1 MLEGIDS
8 VQAVVSFARSERL
21 ALCDTAV
28 SLGPTAPTLCEGW
41 EVKDLLVHLLVRER
55 RPWAAPGI
63 FLPPLAPVLRKAEAA
78 YAARP
83 LEALAARLRDPKG
96 TPFAVGPIEKA
107 VNTVEFF
114 VHHEDLRRAQPGW
127 EPRTLPAD
135 AARDLW
141 RTLKL
146 LGKGLV
152 RSAGTPVVVGNGT
165 DTATLRAGDEP
176 VTVTGPVGELLL
188 FCFGRH
194 QVRGLSFDGPAE
206 RITQLE
212 NASLGF

>member
-1 MLEGIDS
+1 
-8 VQAVVSFARSERL
+8 VQAVASFARSERI

-41 EVKDLLVHLLVRER
+41 DVKDLLVHLLVRER
-55 RPWAAPGI
+55 RPWAAPGM

-78 YAARP
+78 YAAQP
-83 LEALAARLRDPKG
+83 LEALADRLRDPKG
-96 TPFAVGPIEKA
+96 TPFALGPIEKA

-127 EPRTLPAD
+127 EPRTLPA
-135 AARDLW
+135 AAERDLW

-152 RSAGTPVVVGNGT
+152 RSADMPLVVSNGT
-165 DTATLRAGDEP
+165 DAATLRAGEEP
-176 VTVTGPVGELLL
+176 VTITGPVGELML

-194 QVRGLSFDGPAE
+194 EVRGLTFDGPAE
-206 RITQLE
+206 RITRLE

>member
-1 MLEGIDS
+1 M
-8 VQAVVSFARSERL
+8 ASFARAERI

-28 SLGPTAPTLCEGW
+28 SLGPAAPTLCEGW
-41 EVKDLLVHLLVRER
+41 QVKDLLVHLLIRER

-78 YAARP
+78 YAAQP

-96 TPFAVGPIEKA
+96 TAFSIGPIEKA

-127 EPRTLPAD
+127 EPRTLPA
-135 AARDLW
+135 AAERDLW

-152 RSAGTPVVVGNGT
+152 RSAETPVVVSNGT

-176 VTVTGPVGELLL
+176 VTITGPVGELLL

-194 QVRGLSFDGPAE
+194 QVRDLVFDGPAE

>member
-1 MLEGIDS
+1 M
-8 VQAVVSFARSERL
+8 ASFARSERI

-55 RPWAAPGI
+55 RPWAAAGN
-63 FLPPLAPVLRKAEAA
+63 LWTPLVPVLRKAEAA
-78 YAARP
+78 YAVQP
-83 LEALAARLRDPKG
+83 LEALADRLRDPKG
-96 TPFAVGPIEKA
+96 TPFALGPIDKA

-127 EPRTLPAD
+127 APRTLPA
-135 AARDLW
+135 AAERELW

-152 RSAGTPVVVGNGT
+152 RSAGTPLVVSNGT
-165 DTATLRAGDEP
+165 DTATLRPGEEP
-176 VTVTGPVGELLL
+176 VTITGPVGELLL

-194 QVRGLSFDGPAE
+194 EVRGLSFDGPAE
-206 RITQLE
+206 RITLLE

>member
-1 MLEGIDS
+1 M
-8 VQAVVSFARSERL
+8 ASFARSERL

-63 FLPPLAPVLRKAEAA
+63 FLPPLAPVLRRAEAA
-78 YAARP
+78 YAAQP
-83 LEALAARLRDPKG
+83 HEDLAARLRDPKG
-96 TPFAVGPIEKA
+96 TPFSFEPIEKA

-114 VHHEDLRRAQPGW
+114 VHHEDLRRAQSGW
-127 EPRTLPAD
+127 EPRTLPA
-135 AARDLW
+135 AVERDLW

-146 LGKGLV
+146 FGKGLV
-152 RSAGTPVVVGNGT
+152 RSARTPLVVSDGA
-165 DTATLRAGDEP
+165 DSATLRAGDEP
-176 VTVTGPVGELLL
+176 VTITGPASELIL

-194 QVRGLSFDGPAE
+194 EVRGLTFDGPAE
-206 RITQLE
+206 KITQLE
-212 NASLGF
+212 NTSLGF

>member
-1 MLEGIDS
+1 M
-8 VQAVVSFARSERL
+8 ASFARAERI

-28 SLGPTAPTLCEGW
+28 SLGPDAPTLCEGW
-41 EVKDLLVHLLVRER
+41 QVKDLLVHLLVRER
-55 RPWAAPGI
+55 RPWATPGI

-78 YAARP
+78 YAAQP

-96 TPFAVGPIEKA
+96 TPFAIGPIEKA

-135 AARDLW
+135 AERDLW

-146 LGKGLV
+146 LGRGLV
-152 RSAGTPVVVGNGT
+152 RSAETPVVVSNGT
-165 DTATLRAGDEP
+165 DTATLRAGEEP
-176 VTVTGPVGELLL
+176 VTIAGPVGELML

-194 QVRGLSFDGPAE
+194 QVRGLAFDGPAE

>member
-1 MLEGIDS
+1 M
-8 VQAVVSFARSERL
+8 QAVVSFARSERL

-28 SLGPTAPTLCEGW
+28 SLGPSAPTLCEGW
-41 EVKDLLVHLLVRER
+41 QVKDLLVHLLVRER
-55 RPWAAPGI
+55 RPWAAAGI
-63 FLPPLAPVLRKAEAA
+63 LVPALAPVLRQAEAA
-78 YAARP
+78 YATQS
-83 LEALAARLRDPKG
+83 LDSLAARLRDPKG
-96 TPFAVGPIEKA
+96 TPFALGPVEKA

-127 EPRTLPAD
+127 EPRTLPA
-135 AARDLW
+135 AAERDLW

-146 LGKGLV
+146 VGKGLV
-152 RSAGTPVVVGNGT
+152 RSAGTPVVISNGT
-165 DTATLRAGDEP
+165 DTATLRAGEEP
-176 VTVTGPVGELLL
+176 VTVTGPVGELML

-194 QVRGLSFDGPAE
+194 AVRGLSFDGPAE

>member
-1 MLEGIDS
+1 M
-8 VQAVVSFARSERL
+8 ASFARAERI

-28 SLGPTAPTLCEGW
+28 SLGPAAPTLCEGW
-41 EVKDLLVHLLVRER
+41 RVKDLLVHLLVRER
-55 RPWAAPGI
+55 RPWAAPGM

-78 YAARP
+78 YTTQP

-96 TPFAVGPIEKA
+96 TPFALAPIENV

-127 EPRTLPAD
+127 EPRTLPA
-135 AARDLW
+135 AAERDLW

-152 RSAGTPVVVGNGT
+152 RSAETPVVVSNGT
-165 DTATLRAGDEP
+165 DTATLRAGEEP

>member
-1 MLEGIDS
+1 MP
-8 VQAVVSFARSERL
+8 SFARAERI

-28 SLGPTAPTLCEGW
+28 SLGPAAPTLCEGW
-41 EVKDLLVHLLVRER
+41 QVKDLLVHLLVRER
-55 RPWAAPGI
+55 RPWAAAGI
-63 FLPPLAPVLRKAEAA
+63 VLPPLAPVLRKAEAA
-78 YAARP
+78 YAVQP

-96 TPFAVGPIEKA
+96 TPFALGPIEKA

-114 VHHEDLRRAQPGW
+114 VHHEDLRRAQPSW
-127 EPRTLPAD
+127 EPRTLPA
-135 AARDLW
+135 AAERDLW

-152 RSAGTPVVVGNGT
+152 RSAGTPVVVSNGT
-165 DTATLRAGDEP
+165 DTSTLRAGEEP

-194 QVRGLSFDGPAE
+194 QVRGLTFDGPAE

>member
-1 MLEGIDS
+1 M
-8 VQAVVSFARSERL
+8 ASFARSERI

-41 EVKDLLVHLLVRER
+41 QVKDLLVHLLVRER
-55 RPWAAPGI
+55 RPWAAAGN
-63 FLPPLAPVLRKAEAA
+63 LWTPLAPVLRKAEAA
-78 YAARP
+78 YAAQP
-83 LEALAARLRDPKG
+83 LEALADRLRDPKG
-96 TPFAVGPIEKA
+96 TPFALGPIDKA

-127 EPRTLPAD
+127 APRTLPA
-135 AARDLW
+135 AAERELW

-152 RSAGTPVVVGNGT
+152 RSAGTPLVVSNGT
-165 DTATLRAGDEP
+165 DTATLRAGEEP
-176 VTVTGPVGELLL
+176 VTITGPVSELLL

-194 QVRGLSFDGPAE
+194 EVQGLSFDGPAE
-206 RITQLE
+206 RITLLE